1 MTTLLLTHSDCLDH
15 VTPPGHP
22 EQVARLEAINHA
34 LADPAFDALL
44 REECPLAEDA
54 QVARA
59 HPQAYIDAIRNA
71 VPEDGWSSLDPD
83 THLSPGSLKAAG
95 PFLDDDGNM
104 TGSLVVIEASNRDEI
119 LAISQEDPY
128 ARAGLFES
136 VEIRPWNWAIKN
148 PEAS

>member
-1 MTTLLLTHSDCLDH
+1 MLYALICTDKHGALQTRLDNRTAH
-15 VTPPGHP
+15 
-22 EQVARLEAINHA
+22 LEFLNG
-34 LADPAFDALL
+34 L
-44 REECPLAEDA
+44 
-54 QVARA
+54 
-59 HPQAYIDAIRNA
+59 
-71 VPEDGWSSLDPD
+71 G
-83 THLSPGSLKAAG
+83 GSLKAAG

-148 PEAS
+148 PETK